1 MKKRISNAQRIG
13 IAHTS
18 RRTED
23 ARCKSK
29 ECETKVQKKQR
40 CGKREHKKG
49 RESVREREQC
59 VNDMANPANNNNG
72 ANWSPAKHDAA
83 VD

>member
-29 ECETKVQKKQR
+29 EYETKVQKKTKMRKERAQERQR
-40 CGKREHKKG
+40 EC
-49 RESVREREQC
+49 EREQC

-72 ANWSPAKHDAA
+72 ANNWSPAKHDAA